1 MWKMKYVLIFFTN
14 FSEKFL
20 ILTRIE
26 RDMVINVY
34 WSSCKVPVFLF
45 RFKWNL
51 NFLYRFS
58 ENNEM
63 PYFMKIR
70 PVGADLFHA
79 NGQTDMTKLISVSC
93 KIVNAP
99 KNVCCTYTLC
109 LTWFSEESIIN
120 SVSNVNRFVVLMENM
135 WAYRE
140 IETKFLDISCLE
152 VYIQHVKTIL
162 IFFIPCIAFVV
173 IHLYQQILETE
184 IKKVF
189 ISL

>member
-1 MWKMKYVLIFFTN
+1 
-14 FSEKFL
+14 
-20 ILTRIE
+20 
-26 RDMVINVY
+26 
-34 WSSCKVPVFLF
+34 
-45 RFKWNL
+45 
-51 NFLYRFS
+51 
-58 ENNEM
+58 
-63 PYFMKIR
+63 
-70 PVGADLFHA
+70 
-79 NGQTDMTKLISVSC
+79 
-93 KIVNAP
+93 
-99 KNVCCTYTLC
+99 
-109 LTWFSEESIIN
+109 
-120 SVSNVNRFVVLMENM
+120 MENM